1 MDSKHVRVIE
11 WFWDFCSKIA
21 HGLHDQ
27 ILKKKFKVSRIFF
40 HIGRGRQWMKKAVN
54 VITLTLMAV
63 DKGGGVKP
71 LSTKGG

>member
-1 MDSKHVRVIE
+1 MDK
-11 WFWDFCSKIA
+11 
-21 HGLHDQ
+21 GGG
-27 ILKKKFKVSRIFF
+27 
-40 HIGRGRQWMKKAVN
+40 GRRWIKKAVNVITLTLMAVDKDMGGGARWWIKKNLN